1 MQRLLQ
7 MGVLSFVMAVC
18 TAVDAQ
24 TVPLNQQKARVSPA
38 WVTDGVMVQLWL
50 RAFTPEGTLN
60 AARQRLPHVAEA
72 GFTIIYLSPI
82 CLMDDDPR
90 KEHWAPRQRKT
101 ENPRNPYRI
110 KDYERIDPEFGTRED
125 LRAFVNE
132 AHRLGLRV
140 LMDIVYLHCGPS
152 ALLIERHPTFMKRDE
167 KGNLKLANWGFPAID
182 FGKPEVHDYFW
193 RNMEMWVRDFDIDGY
208 RCDVSDGIPLAF
220 WEKARERLEAIKPDI
235 GMLAEG
241 MRKEDQLKAFDL
253 DYGWGAAFKTWDN
266 AASIRALWETQH
278 AARPIGGAKFVRF
291 IENHDI
297 VEDEGLNRLDKA
309 WGIPRVNAVL
319 AALFTLDGVPF
330 LYNGQEFA
338 DVSRNSL
345 YARLPIDWR
354 TADTPAGQ
362 ARLKLCRTLS
372 ALRRSEKALTRGGL
386 TWLDNDMPAA
396 VLSFRRGEG
405 AGAVVSVINLSGKP
419 VKARVNGVA
428 DSIRPLLAKGGAVDR
443 QGVFMLEGFG
453 SFIGRNMTGN

>member
-1 MQRLLQ
+1 MSITNAGAETLTL
-7 MGVLSFVMAVC
+7 GADGIIIGPTNSYLH
-18 TAVDAQ
+18 
-24 TVPLNQQKARVSPA
+24 VPLNQQKARVSPA
-38 WVTDGVMVQLWL
+38 WITDGVMVQLWL
-50 RAFTPEGTLN
+50 RAFTPEGTLD
-60 AARQRLPHVAEA
+60 AARRRLQHVAEA

-82 CLMDDDPR
+82 CLMDDDMH

-140 LMDIVYLHCGPS
+140 LLDIVYLHCGPG
-152 ALLIERHPTFMKRDE
+152 AVLIERHPSFMKRDE

-182 FGKPEVHDYFW
+182 FWKPEVHDYFW

-241 MRKEDQLKAFDL
+241 TRKEDQLKAFDL
-253 DYGWGAAFKTWDN
+253 DYGWGAAIKTWDN
-266 AASIRALWETQH
+266 AAAIRTLWETQH

-291 IENHDI
+291 IENHDY

-309 WGIPRVNAVL
+309 WGVPRVNAVL
-319 AALFTLDGVPF
+319 AALFTLG
-330 LYNGQEFA
+330 
-338 DVSRNSL
+338 
-345 YARLPIDWR
+345 
-354 TADTPAGQ
+354 
-362 ARLKLCRTLS
+362 
-372 ALRRSEKALTRGGL
+372 
-386 TWLDNDMPAA
+386 
-396 VLSFRRGEG
+396 
-405 AGAVVSVINLSGKP
+405 
-419 VKARVNGVA
+419 
-428 DSIRPLLAKGGAVDR
+428 
-443 QGVFMLEGFG
+443 GFG
-453 SFIGRNMTGN
+453 TVIGRCAR